1 MSSKQ
6 LSTFTL
12 HVSRSDRQVNG
23 RGVLVGPACPCQHWA
38 VLHVLAHAP
47 LLSLPPRTGESSS
60 GGEVPHLNGGWGRH
74 IGGGEGTYCMLC
86 GAPAATLCAWLTLA
100 LYSSS
105 NTTLSQHA
113 LTQHTFLLVSFHQQY
128 NSGRCTLCH
137 SSSTMPR
144 CLTKLE
150 QSRRK

>member
-47 LLSLPPRTGESSS
+47 FPSLPPHTGESSS
-60 GGEVPHLNGGWGRH
+60 GGEVPHLNGG
-74 IGGGEGTYCMLC
+74 GECTYCMLR

-100 LYSSS
+100 LYSCS
-105 NTTLSQHA
+105 NTTPSQHA